1 MLANDSELITWSNSL
16 SCGIKLIDD
25 QHKGLVF
32 LVNDLFKHVT
42 GNQTQENKYFCKVIH
57 ETIKYI
63 KVHFATEE
71 KIMLATKYSG
81 FAEHKKAH
89 DSFTLTVIEK
99 VMDYN
104 EGKIITLS
112 SLTKFLKGWI
122 LSHIAIMDKEF
133 FEYLKTIASIKTDGT
148 LSITPADIE

>member
-1 MLANDSELITWSNSL
+1 MLTNDSELITWSNSL

-25 QHKGLVF
+25 QHKGLVL

-42 GNQTQENKYFCKVIH
+42 GNQTQEDKYFSKVIH

-71 KIMLATKYSG
+71 KIMIATKYAG

-89 DSFTLTVIEK
+89 DSFTLTVIQK

-133 FEYLKTIASIKTDGT
+133 FEYLKTIASRKADGA
-148 LSITPADIE
+148 LSITQADIE